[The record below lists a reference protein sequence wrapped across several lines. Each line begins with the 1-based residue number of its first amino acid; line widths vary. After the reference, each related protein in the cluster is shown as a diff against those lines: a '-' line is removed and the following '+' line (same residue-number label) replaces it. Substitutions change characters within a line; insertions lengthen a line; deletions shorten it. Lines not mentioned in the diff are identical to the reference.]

1 MAKTRVK
8 ELVSLV
14 RCSKDL
20 SLAEF
25 TKALICATEPK
36 NKRIE
41 ESELLNAWV
50 NARAEAPEIGHLI
63 EASLYWVSSEVEVS
77 EKKQR
82 KLQEKAIATW
92 TILASDQIERLQR

>member
-1 MAKTRVK
+1 MAKSRVK

-25 TKALICATEPK
+25 TKALIFATQPK
-36 NKRIE
+36 NKKVSGDVLVE
-41 ESELLNAWV
+41 TWTNV
-50 NARAEAPEIGHLI
+50 RAEAPEIGHLI
-63 EASLYWVSSEVEVS
+63 ESSLLWICSEVETS
-77 EKKQR
+77 ENDKR
-82 KLQEKAIATW
+82 KLKEKAIATW